1 MAAQYVATGQYR
13 AHAPQQISDYSMTS
27 SLRKSEL
34 RPQIRRVDAAIV
46 ACTMIKVKPM

>member
-1 MAAQYVATGQYR
+1 LPASCAAANIGLFDDLVIAQE
-13 AHAPQQISDYSMTS
+13 
-27 SLRKSEL
+27 EL